1 MVQSNMDE
9 QVFQV
14 QRMLADE
21 LDWYKERGNSY
32 VDNNIWE
39 VQELYINREQQEKGK
54 EKVKEKEVILIK
66 PYKVS
71 KSISIKSSSFVD
83 EEIDNLLKYMKFIKS
98 PIQTRIFQPLP
109 YYQSL
114 WSRGEQDSEFWKKSD
129 HSTGG

>member
-1 MVQSNMDE
+1 MDK
-9 QVFQV
+9 QAFQV

-21 LDWYKERGNSY
+21 LDWYKEKGNSY

-54 EKVKEKEVILIK
+54 EKVEEKEVILIK

-71 KSISIKSSSFVD
+71 KSISTKSLSFVD

-114 WSRGEQDSEFWKKSD
+114 WSRGEQNSEFWKKSD

>member
-1 MVQSNMDE
+1 MDE

-21 LDWYKERGNSY
+21 LDWYKEKGNSY

-54 EKVKEKEVILIK
+54 EKVEEKEVILIK

-71 KSISIKSSSFVD
+71 KSISTKSLSFVD

-114 WSRGEQDSEFWKKSD
+114 WSRGEQNSEFWKKSD

>member
-1 MVQSNMDE
+1 M
-9 QVFQV
+9 
-14 QRMLADE
+14 
-21 LDWYKERGNSY
+21 
-32 VDNNIWE
+32 DNNIWE

-54 EKVKEKEVILIK
+54 EKVEEKEVILIK

-71 KSISIKSSSFVD
+71 KSISTKSLSFVD

-114 WSRGEQDSEFWKKSD
+114 WSRGEQNSEFWKKSD

>member
-1 MVQSNMDE
+1 MDE

-39 VQELYINREQQEKGK
+39 VQELYINREQREKGK
-54 EKVKEKEVILIK
+54 EKVNEKEVILIK

-71 KSISIKSSSFVD
+71 KSISTKSSSFVD